1 MFDFIGNGSAFNTE
15 RGNNSA
21 FIKKNSSMILV
32 DCGGTVFH
40 RIKQLNLLQDIKNL
54 YIIITHTHPDHIGSL
69 GDLIFYCYYIL
80 KFKPTIIYPNKDIIT
95 DFFNIIGVGDEMYEL
110 VSDNKVNL
118 TAPEFGDLN
127 IEFIPASHVGVIPA
141 YGFLIGMSDNLVYY
155 SGDGNKLPEKIIN
168 KIKSGCISMAYQDTC
183 GLDYEGNVHLSLKK
197 LCEAIPKEFRNKVF
211 CMHLDENITEEEI
224 KNEGFNVSVLY
235 K

>member
-155 SGDGNKLPEKIIN
+155 SGDGNKLPEKN
-168 KIKSGCISMAYQDTC
+168 
-183 GLDYEGNVHLSLKK
+183 
-197 LCEAIPKEFRNKVF
+197 
-211 CMHLDENITEEEI
+211 
-224 KNEGFNVSVLY
+224 Y